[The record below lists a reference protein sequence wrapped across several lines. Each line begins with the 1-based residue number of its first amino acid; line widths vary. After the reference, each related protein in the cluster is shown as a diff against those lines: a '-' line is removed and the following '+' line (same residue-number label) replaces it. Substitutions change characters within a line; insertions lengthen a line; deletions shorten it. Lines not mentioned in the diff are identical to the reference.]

1 MNQNN
6 QPRFVVENLLEEVQF
21 SPTPVFQKRLHFQL
35 KQQLLNQNLDQNNQ
49 PNGQYKN
56 GRVRKTWRW
65 IFSGVAASCLFLGL
79 LIALVPAVQA
89 QAISLLRHFGV
100 PLPLASEGLVIS
112 PFTPLAPEKVPEQ
125 MIYFASLQME
135 TEDGDNIE
143 LRYYGQDS
151 FVVIFETPA
160 QEGDIL
166 PQGESIQIGDY
177 EAVIEQIPSGMVLL
191 AAQAPQPWRLPGYGG
206 GGGGGGGS
214 SDDTGNAPP
223 LQLVY
228 TSGTKIIWVQADLN
242 IELLTNLSQEEA
254 IQLAASLKASPQLA
268 AP

>member
-1 MNQNN
+1 MNRNN
-6 QPRFVVENLLEEVQF
+6 QPRFAVENLLEEVQF
-21 SPTPVFQKRLHFQL
+21 SPTTTFQEKLHTQL
-35 KQQLLNQNLDQNNQ
+35 KQQLLNQSTNHNNQ
-49 PNGQYKN
+49 LVGLPQNEHRRN
-56 GRVRKTWRW
+56 TWRW

-89 QAISLLRHFGV
+89 QAIALLRQFSI

-135 TEDGDNIE
+135 TDAGDYIE
-143 LRYYGQDS
+143 LRYYSQDS

-177 EAVIEQIPSGMVLL
+177 EAVIDKIPSGMVLL
-191 AAQAPQPWRLPGYGG
+191 AAQAPQPWRMPGNGG

-214 SDDTGNAPP
+214 SDDAGNAPP

-228 TSGTKIIWVQADLN
+228 TSGTKIIWVQSSLN
-242 IELLTNLSQEEA
+242 IELLTNLSLNEA
-254 IQLAASLKASPQLA
+254 IQLAASLMPSPQLT